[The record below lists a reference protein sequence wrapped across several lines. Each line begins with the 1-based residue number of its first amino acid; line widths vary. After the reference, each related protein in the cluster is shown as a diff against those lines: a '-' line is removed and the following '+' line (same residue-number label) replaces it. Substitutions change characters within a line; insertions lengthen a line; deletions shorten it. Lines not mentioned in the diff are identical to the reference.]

1 MAQTTYEEYLA
12 NLMGN
17 INPQGGMVTG
27 QMPQATPTAPPP
39 QMAMPDLSAIQQ
51 AMQGVQNVNQ
61 GYAAPQMTDLAK
73 FRTDFEDQRRQAA
86 SDYIS
91 QQMGVPVGMLSS
103 GGSDSS
109 GGGRNYY
116 QEIEDRFYN
125 ENLALGATPEAA
137 KTLAEQQRFEIQSAN
152 NQKFNDTL
160 TSLSKGGIGGI
171 LSSLF
176 SGSTSS
182 LPAEVQTALQAQ
194 AAADEAAA
202 AQSSG
207 GGLSSYTT
215 ASGDTYTGSG
225 GYGGGGSLESTYG
238 GGL

>member
-27 QMPQATPTAPPP
+27 QMPQATPATPPT
-39 QMAMPDLSAIQQ
+39 QMAMPDISAIQQ
-51 AMQGVQNVNQ
+51 AVQGVQNVNQ
-61 GYAAPQMTDLAK
+61 GYIAPQMTDLGK

-109 GGGRNYY
+109 GGGGRNYY
-116 QEIEDRFYN
+116 VEREAQLRAANMPEE
-125 ENLALGATPEAA
+125 EVQAT
-137 KTLAEQQRFEIQSAN
+137 LRAEQVAN
-152 NQKFNDTL
+152 NQKFSDTL
-160 TSLSKGGIGGI
+160 TSLSKMGIGGI
-171 LSSLF
+171 IASLF
-176 SGSTSS
+176 GGSTSS

-215 ASGDTYTGSG
+215 SSGDTYTGSG

>member
-27 QMPQATPTAPPP
+27 QPTPPP
-39 QMAMPDLSAIQQ
+39 QMTMPDLSAIQQ
-51 AMQGVQNVNQ
+51 AMQGVRDVNQ
-61 GYAAPQMTDLAK
+61 GYVAPQMTDLAK

-152 NQKFNDTL
+152 NQKFSDTL

-176 SGSTSS
+176 GGSTAS
-182 LPAEVQTALQAQ
+182 LPAEVKAALDAK
-194 AAADEAAA
+194 AAAEAAA
-202 AQSSG
+202 TQPVSSSG
-207 GGLSSYTT
+207 GGGDYSSYEGAGMSQTQ
-215 ASGDTYTGSG
+215 ASLQSDNTGG
-225 GYGGGGSLESTYG
+225 FYG
-238 GGL
+238 

>member
-27 QMPQATPTAPPP
+27 QPAPQP
-39 QMAMPDLSAIQQ
+39 QMAMPDISAIQQ
-51 AMQGVQNVNQ
+51 SLQGVRDVNQ
-61 GYAAPQMTDLAK
+61 GYVAPQMTDLNK
-73 FRTDFEDQRRQAA
+73 FRSDFESQRQQAA
-86 SDYIS
+86 SDFIAN
-91 QQMGVPVGMLSS
+91 QLGVPTGMLSYDS
-103 GGSDSS
+103 AGGD
-109 GGGRNYY
+109 GRNYY
-116 QEIEDRFYN
+116 VEREAQLRAA
-125 ENLALGATPEAA
+125 NLPEEEVQAIVR
-137 KTLAEQQRFEIQSAN
+137 AEQVAN

-160 TSLSKGGIGGI
+160 TSLSKMGISGI
-171 LSSLF
+171 ISSLF

>member
-27 QMPQATPTAPPP
+27 QPTPPP

-51 AMQGVQNVNQ
+51 AMQGVRDVNQ
-61 GYAAPQMTDLAK
+61 GYVAPQMTDLAK

-109 GGGRNYY
+109 GGGGRNYY
-116 QEIEDRFYN
+116 VEREAQLRAANMPEE
-125 ENLALGATPEAA
+125 EVQAT
-137 KTLAEQQRFEIQSAN
+137 LRAEQVAN
-152 NQKFNDTL
+152 NQKFSDTL
-160 TSLSKGGIGGI
+160 TSLSKMGIGGI
-171 LSSLF
+171 ISSLF
-176 SGSTSS
+176 GGSTSS

-215 ASGDTYTGSG
+215 SSGDTYTGSG